1 MAESI
6 LQGVTTSTP
15 FLSCNR
21 AQTPLFSVNPGVPV
35 ADALSV
41 ASCLLDEA
49 VIALDCIED
58 RVPAGAACRLVEMAK
73 AAVDAVAD
81 GEPADKPANQS
92 AADRDLLQAA
102 LGELKAA
109 HQIIR
114 NAMKLMTLEQKD
126 VWAWNNETCECCG
139 EGVTRDNERE
149 AVIAALEAKGGA
161 A

>member
-21 AQTPLFSVNPGVPV
+21 AQTPLFSVNPGVPA

-73 AAVDAVAD
+73 AALDAAID
-81 GEPADKPANQS
+81 GEMEDKPS
-92 AADRDLLQAA
+92 VTGDADRRLRDVVEYVAHLFRDGALIVNPNAGGAGAKDAWHFLERAA
-102 LGELKAA
+102 R
-109 HQIIR
+109 Q
-114 NAMKLMTLEQKD
+114 
-126 VWAWNNETCECCG
+126 V
-139 EGVTRDNERE
+139 
-149 AVIAALEAKGGA
+149 KGGA

>member
-81 GEPADKPANQS
+81 GEPANKPANQS
-92 AADRDLLQAA
+92 AANRDLLQAA
-102 LGELKAA
+102 LNELKAA

-114 NAMKLMTLEQKD
+114 NALNLMTPEQKTA
-126 VWAWNNETCECCG
+126 WAWHNEACDCDG
-139 EGVTRDNERE
+139 EGTTRANERA

>member
-21 AQTPLFSVNPGVPV
+21 AQTPLFSVNPGVPA

-58 RVPAGAACRLVEMAK
+58 RVPAGAACRLV
-73 AAVDAVAD
+73 
-81 GEPADKPANQS
+81 G
-92 AADRDLLQAA
+92 
-102 LGELKAA
+102 
-109 HQIIR
+109 
-114 NAMKLMTLEQKD
+114 
-126 VWAWNNETCECCG
+126 
-139 EGVTRDNERE
+139 
-149 AVIAALEAKGGA
+149 
-161 A
+161 